1 MPICLHFTLPSGG
14 LGASGQAPF
23 VDSLPTGCL
32 VMFGQ
37 WVAMSGDWQGRYR
50 EVNSVLLPAFGG
62 IVVRA
67 TVAEAAPAITVAGLR
82 ALVSAQ
88 AAQVQREAQQHIEP
102 WLRVMLFS
110 LSAPPTTAGSGFP
123 QIRIPKECYFS
134 SFVFPAVPTPLQ
146 PMHVLNFLCWKLR
159 EVFFPLPRLNLTDIF
174 YFQMWQRILSPS
186 RPALQNCS
194 RKYC

>member
-1 MPICLHFTLPSGG
+1 
-14 LGASGQAPF
+14 
-23 VDSLPTGCL
+23 
-32 VMFGQ
+32 MFGQ

-102 WLRVMLFS
+102 WL
-110 LSAPPTTAGSGFP
+110 
-123 QIRIPKECYFS
+123 
-134 SFVFPAVPTPLQ
+134 
-146 PMHVLNFLCWKLR
+146 
-159 EVFFPLPRLNLTDIF
+159 
-174 YFQMWQRILSPS
+174 
-186 RPALQNCS
+186 
-194 RKYC
+194 